1 MGKFSQFD
9 NYKTYWDATAYTRG
23 SYQLAILDGTEAIS
37 GSTLRGR
44 ARKWSS
50 KYKDSAWTLLRR
62 LRNAGFTV
70 EIVKGKFNRHV
81 VSVSRPTDT
90 DRISRSASCDL
101 RLRPNGVPTYV
112 RCVRP
117 THTGWSSGFA
127 DPATLVQMRRRS
139 TSQRGVT
146 PLFRGSAAKSLMP
159 IAYLRAVRG
168 TNGKA

>member
-9 NYKTYWDATAYTRG
+9 NHKTYWDATQHARG
-23 SYQLAILDGTEAIS
+23 SYQLAILDGVEAIS

-50 KYKDSAWTLLRR
+50 KYKASAWSLLGR

-70 EIVKGKFNRHV
+70 EVVKGKFNRHV

-90 DRISRSASCDL
+90 DRIARSASSDL
-101 RLRPNGVPTYV
+101 RLRPGGYSSYV

-117 THTGWSSGFA
+117 TYDNWMPGFE
-127 DPATLVQMRRRS
+127 DPATLVQFRRRS
-139 TSQRGVT
+139 GAHRNNTPVYRGRLSKT
-146 PLFRGSAAKSLMP
+146 MAPLGYMRT
-159 IAYLRAVRG
+159 VRG
-168 TNGKA
+168 TSGKA